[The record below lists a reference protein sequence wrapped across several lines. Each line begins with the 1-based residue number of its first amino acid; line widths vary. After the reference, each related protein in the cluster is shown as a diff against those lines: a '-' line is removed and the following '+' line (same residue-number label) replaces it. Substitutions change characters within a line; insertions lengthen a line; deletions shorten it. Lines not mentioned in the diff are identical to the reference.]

1 MPQPATVG
9 CFSFTTRLAMVALGA
24 TFMSTISGTLSWVIR
39 ASRTSPLRTMEHLDR
54 SLTQPYPNLLQ
65 SSTTSL
71 KTLRRSLTLPVRFN
85 SQAIVC

>member
-1 MPQPATVG
+1 MPQPATAS
-9 CFSFTTRLAMVALGA
+9 CYAFTTQLAMAVLSA
-24 TFMSTISGTLSWVIR
+24 TFMSIISGTLSWVVR
-39 ASRTSPLRTMEHLDR
+39 ASRTSPLQTMEHLDR

-65 SSTTSL
+65 SSTTGL